1 MFRRRFLSFIPA
13 TLATSM
19 LTPKNLFAKEEKP
32 QKKETKNFDSREYW
46 VATMV
51 KIAHPVLSNLSQG
64 TLRQNMPI
72 EVNPS
77 NKNDRSKPTHL
88 EAFGRLLA
96 GIAPWLELGSDL
108 SEEGKLRD
116 KYIHLSIKSIDKATN
131 PKSPDFMNFTGG
143 KYDQALVDAA
153 FFAHG
158 LLRAPKQLW
167 EPLEPEVKKNVI
179 AAFKSTRVITPGYNN
194 WLLFMAMIEAFLL
207 EVGEGGDTVRIDFA
221 VKKHLE
227 WYKGDGIYG
236 DGENFHWDYYNSF
249 VIHPMMLQVVEILVK
264 HTEQNSKFYDTILN
278 RAVRYAEIEERL
290 ISPEGTFP
298 PIGRSLTYRF
308 GAMQC
313 LGLIALMKKL
323 PSIINPTQV
332 RSALS
337 SVISN
342 MIEPEGTFDK
352 DGWLQIGFAGHQP
365 DMGEIYISTGSL
377 YLCAVGLLPLGLPA
391 NDLFWTSPSA
401 DWTSK
406 KAWGGKNMQ
415 VDHSVY

>member
-19 LTPKNLFAKEEKP
+19 LMPKNLFAKEEK
-32 QKKETKNFDSREYW
+32 QEKKSTKNFDSREYW

-72 EVNPS
+72 KVNPS

-96 GIAPWLELGSDL
+96 GIAPWLELGSDH

-167 EPLEPEVKKNVI
+167 E
-179 AAFKSTRVITPGYNN
+179 
-194 WLLFMAMIEAFLL
+194 
-207 EVGEGGDTVRIDFA
+207 
-221 VKKHLE
+221 
-227 WYKGDGIYG
+227 
-236 DGENFHWDYYNSF
+236 
-249 VIHPMMLQVVEILVK
+249 
-264 HTEQNSKFYDTILN
+264 
-278 RAVRYAEIEERL
+278 
-290 ISPEGTFP
+290 
-298 PIGRSLTYRF
+298 RS
-308 GAMQC
+308 
-313 LGLIALMKKL
+313 
-323 PSIINPTQV
+323 
-332 RSALS
+332 
-337 SVISN
+337 
-342 MIEPEGTFDK
+342 
-352 DGWLQIGFAGHQP
+352 
-365 DMGEIYISTGSL
+365 
-377 YLCAVGLLPLGLPA
+377 
-391 NDLFWTSPSA
+391 
-401 DWTSK
+401 
-406 KAWGGKNMQ
+406 
-415 VDHSVY
+415 